1 MAPSTTATSSMA
13 KNKAME
19 LLHGKMGTNMLE
31 SLKIMSL
38 MVKEYLRGQIKE
50 SIMAPG
56 SRTRCMAKALLSG
69 QINANIMVTIL
80 KI

>member
-1 MAPSTTATSSMA
+1 MAPSTTETSSMA

-19 LLHGKMGTNMLE
+19 LLHGKMGINMLE

-56 SRTRCMAKALLSG
+56 SRTRCMAKVLLSG